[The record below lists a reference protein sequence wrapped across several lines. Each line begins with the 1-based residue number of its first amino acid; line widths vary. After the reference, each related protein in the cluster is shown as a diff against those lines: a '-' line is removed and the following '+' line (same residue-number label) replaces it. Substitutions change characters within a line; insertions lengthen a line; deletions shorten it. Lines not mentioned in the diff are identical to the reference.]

1 MSITDG
7 AIAHGPAAT
16 GHVDYETKQ
25 RQWHMAAIL
34 FLVSDIV
41 FVVALFF
48 SYLYLR
54 ALNVNHMWMPAS
66 VHPPSMSSNVVLSG
80 LVVLSAVFW
89 RIGDIG
95 VRRGNQGQ
103 LKAGL
108 TIAWLLFAVDAVVQ
122 IRQLSEVTFSP
133 GSGGFASSFY
143 ALAGY
148 HMFHLVFGMILGGG
162 ILSRAIKGKYSER
175 DFTQVQSVGYF
186 WYWVAIMAIGMLLL
200 PK

>member
-1 MSITDG
+1 MSITEG
-7 AIAHGPAAT
+7 TIAHGPAGT
-16 GHVDYETKQ
+16 GHVDFETKQ

-54 ALNVNHMWMPAS
+54 ALNVNHMWLPAS
-66 VHPPSMSSNVVLSG
+66 VHPPAMSSNLALAAVV
-80 LVVLSAVFW
+80 VASAVFW
-89 RIGDIG
+89 RIGDLGI
-95 VRRGNQGQ
+95 RKGNQTQ

-108 TIAWLLFAVDAVVQ
+108 TLALLLFAVDAVVQ
-122 IRQLSEVTFSP
+122 ISQLSSVTFGP
-133 GSGGFASSFY
+133 GAGGFASSFY

-148 HMFHLVFGMILGGG
+148 HMFHLVFGLLLGGG
-162 ILSRAIKGKYSER
+162 ILSRALKGKYSET

-186 WYWVAIMAIGMLLL
+186 WYWVAIMAVGMLVL